1 MTAVDELMKFQMQPQ
16 LLSLSLFCFVL
27 FWYVVFYGV
36 VWRVRPCIMFK
47 YNVKYNHVQNEC
59 IGNPKTGEKM
69 EEWCREDEKEKV
81 EKAIVTLSFPR

>member
-1 MTAVDELMKFQMQPQ
+1 
-16 LLSLSLFCFVL
+16 
-27 FWYVVFYGV
+27 
-36 VWRVRPCIMFK
+36 MFK

-69 EEWCREDEKEKV
+69 EEWCREDDKEKV